1 VTGEVVRLQG
11 RAVDRRLQELADEL
25 EGTGWAFEIADAQ
38 WRLFHVSSELCQL
51 LYESDPER
59 IGVGRHLL
67 ETRYGPA
74 YKMVTPYHRTRWIER
89 NGPFMLYDDPRLV
102 ERLRKVMPPEHLVAL
117 EQIEPRRAPAR
128 WVSEIEFDGREFT
141 GRLHYLG
148 ERLVDDDGET
158 FGYVLIYGPSLPA
171 SVLGLLTRGDA
182 QSFSRMAELAEP
194 GRRQAAVL
202 FADLEDSGALSRR
215 LPSAIYFELI
225 RELVTAID
233 DAVVDLRGVVGKH
246 TGDGVTAFFLAD
258 EHGSRSAASRAA
270 LELAQEIAA
279 IAERVASDGRAGR
292 LLEAGGWRFNTGV
305 HWGSTLYI
313 GQIATGGRLEVA
325 ALGDEFNEALRI
337 QQSAR
342 GGVTLAS
349 KALLERLDPGDAE
362 AVGVRPERMT
372 YRTVA
377 ELPHASDKA
386 IRDAGTIAVTQ
397 LPT

>member
-1 VTGEVVRLQG
+1 MSAEVVALES
-11 RAVDRRLQELADEL
+11 RAHDRRLREIADEL
-25 EGTGWAFEIADAQ
+25 EATGWAFEITDAQ
-38 WRLFHVSSELCQL
+38 WRLFHVSSELCEL
-51 LYESDPER
+51 LYESDPDA

-67 ETRYGPA
+67 ESRYGPA
-74 YKMVTPYHRTRWIER
+74 YKMVTQEHRTRWLER
-89 NGPFMLYDDPRLV
+89 NGPYMLYDDPKMA
-102 ERLRKVMPPEHLVAL
+102 ERLGDVLPPAHVEAIEKL
-117 EQIEPRRAPAR
+117 EPRRAPQR

-148 ERLVDDDGET
+148 ERLVDDHGDT

-182 QSFSRMAELAEP
+182 QAFTRMAELAEP

-215 LPSAIYFELI
+215 LPSAVYFELI

-233 DAVVDLRGVVGKH
+233 DAVVARRGLIGKH

-270 LELAQEIAA
+270 LEVAHEIARIAEA
-279 IAERVASDGRAGR
+279 IATGGRAGR
-292 LLEAGGWRFNTGV
+292 LLEEGGWRFNTGV

-349 KALLERLDPGDAE
+349 KALLERLDPEDAE
-362 AVGVRPERMT
+362 AIGLAPHRMT
-372 YRTVA
+372 YTTVA
-377 ELPHASDKA
+377 DLPHASEKA
-386 IRDAGTIAVTQ
+386 LRDAGTIAITQ
-397 LPT
+397 L